1 MMMCNRMGIN
11 IWNVINA
18 AATKPFGFMPFYPG
32 PGIGGH
38 CIPLDPTYLA
48 WKAKTVDF
56 YNRFIE
62 LATDINGNMPNYV
75 IQRVAKVLNECT
87 KSIKGSK
94 ILILGMSYKPNI
106 DDLRESPAL
115 EVYRLLRREG
125 AWVEYHDPH
134 APSFISLLGKTI
146 KSTPLTAELLK
157 KQDLCVLLTNHKT
170 FDYGFIAK
178 HAPLILDTR
187 NAFDKMDSPNVVRL

>member
-1 MMMCNRMGIN
+1 MSNLLLKFKSRDSSYGVTRETLKALADENRLRAVCALRGGELC
-11 IWNVINA
+11 VCELVA
-18 AATKPFGFMPFYPG
+18 ALRMPQG
-32 PGIGGH
+32 KVSRH
-38 CIPLDPTYLA
+38 LA
-48 WKAKTVDF
+48 
-56 YNRFIE
+56 
-62 LATDINGNMPNYV
+62 
-75 IQRVAKVLNECT
+75 VL
-87 KSIKGSK
+87 KQAG
-94 ILILGMSYKPNI
+94 LV
-106 DDLRESPAL
+106 RH
-115 EVYRLLRREG
+115 RREG